1 MIKDPL
7 VIFSSIDEMKE
18 TETWLKYQLFASFDK
33 PDTMQEVVLWSL
45 PETMRNNIKDI
56 IKPVFKSDTLNSRT
70 DSLSIEEINGILKKI
85 PEDKFNIVKMAEKT
99 DRSAKYPVKY
109 PVNFIIN
116 KIKQRPDL
124 LIFDIPGN
132 LFGTTTNTKYSQYIH
147 SIINSDLVYD
157 HCAISSLH
165 TVKYLIY
172 TLNGKSAIKPSTAY
186 KLVNAGYKEYGTPG
200 YFTLKKIKNKT
211 NKLSCFQEN
220 EQAQYETSMHKFI
233 NKKNM
238 DTFTYNLLGK
248 ADSMNNTR
256 LDIPLYNID
265 FHNHILYYNKFL
277 NSVYTKSFKNHTIQ
291 INRFEQT
298 MKKYQNISYAKKS
311 LCYCKNPDINNE
323 IKIDYLLLQY
333 QLERFF
339 NASLF
344 EELFK
349 HHSSLENFNAKL
361 LLKFSLLPNAFS
373 RNKYV
378 QIAFN
383 MIGEEYIFNNYK
395 NIPPESSRQI
405 ATSFEMVLSRVP
417 YKTPVS
423 LEAEWKTNTEFAIDF
438 LSKVYFPFYEKYF
451 FIYLYKLCGSQTDE
465 PLDILSEMEKHLYQ
479 YCVDIYDTLDIPGN
493 VPGISTEPVSK
504 SFYLEMLNK
513 LMQEKDLYSRYK
525 ITYSQDYFTINSKEK
540 KMYDS
545 TSKHLYGKEIKYL
558 KILSILESFNKDKE
572 LD

>member
-18 TETWLKYQLFASFDK
+18 TEIWLKYQLFASFDK
-33 PDTMQEVVLWSL
+33 PDTIHEVILWSL

-56 IKPVFKSDTLNSRT
+56 IKPIFKSDTLNSRT

-85 PEDKFNIVKMAEKT
+85 PEDEFNIVKMAEKT
-99 DRSAKYPVKY
+99 DRTAKYPAKY

-124 LIFDIPGN
+124 LIFDIPEN
-132 LFGTTTNTKYSQYIH
+132 LFGTPTDKYSQYIR
-147 SIINSDLVYD
+147 SIIRSDLVYD

-172 TLNGKSAIKPSTAY
+172 TLNEKPAIKPSTAY
-186 KLVNAGYKEYGTPG
+186 KLVNANYKEYGTPG
-200 YFTLKKIKNKT
+200 YFTLKKIENKT
-211 NKLSCFQEN
+211 NKLSYFQEN
-220 EQAQYETSMHKFI
+220 GQSQYETSMHKFI
-233 NKKNM
+233 NKKHM

-248 ADSMNNTR
+248 TANMGNNR
-256 LDIPLYNID
+256 LDIPFYNID
-265 FHNHILYYNKFL
+265 FYNHILCYNQFL
-277 NSVYTKSFKNHTIQ
+277 SSVYRDSFKKHTIQ
-291 INRFEQT
+291 IRRFEQT
-298 MKKYQNISYAKKS
+298 MEKYQNISYAKKS
-311 LCYCKNPDINNE
+311 SCCCQNLDINNE

-339 NASLF
+339 NAALF

-349 HHSSLENFNAKL
+349 HHSSLESFNAKL

-378 QIAFN
+378 DIAFK
-383 MIGEEYIFNNYK
+383 MIGEKYIFNNYK
-395 NIPPESSRQI
+395 NIPPESSRQL
-405 ATSFEMVLSRVP
+405 ATSFDIVLSRVP

-465 PLDILSEMEKHLYQ
+465 PLDILNEMEKHLYQ

-493 VPGISTEPVSK
+493 VPGISTEPASK

-525 ITYSQDYFTINSKEK
+525 ITYSQDYFTISSEEKRLYNS
-540 KMYDS
+540 
-545 TSKHLYGKEIKYL
+545 TPKHLYGKEIKYL